1 MTSPNHLNQLQ
12 PGQRAVIAN
21 IGGNGALRRR
31 FAEMGI
37 LKGVSIQAERVA
49 PLGDPVA
56 YLVKGYR
63 LSLRR
68 EEAAQIEITVEG
80 ASHE

>member
-1 MTSPNHLNQLQ
+1 MTISNYLHQLQ
-12 PGQRAVIAN
+12 TGQHAVIVH

-37 LKGVSIQAERVA
+37 LRGVSIKAERAA
-49 PLGDPVA
+49 PMGDPVA

-68 EEAAQIEITVEG
+68 EEAAQIEVTFAGG
-80 ASHE
+80 AA

>member
-1 MTSPNHLNQLQ
+1 MDELVPLSSLA
-12 PGQRAVIAN
+12 PGESSTIAYV
-21 IGGNGALRRR
+21 GGSGNLRRR
-31 FAEMGI
+31 CIEMGLVTGEPI
-37 LKGVSIQAERVA
+37 AVERVA

-68 EEAAQIEITVEG
+68 ADAAQILVKK
-80 ASHE
+80 

>member
-1 MTSPNHLNQLQ
+1 MPSPNRLHQLQ
-12 PGQRAVIAN
+12 LGQRAVIVRM
-21 IGGNGALRRR
+21 GGSVALRRR

-68 EEAAQIEITVEG
+68 EEAAQIEIDLEG
-80 ASHE
+80 GAHE

>member
-1 MTSPNHLNQLQ
+1 MTTPNYLNQLQ
-12 PGQRAVIAN
+12 PGQRAVIVR
-21 IGGNGALRRR
+21 IGGNTALRRR

-37 LKGVSIQAERVA
+37 LKGVSIRAERVA

-63 LSLRR
+63 LSMRR
-68 EEAAQIEITVEG
+68 EESAQIEVALEG
-80 ASHE
+80 DTHE

>member
-1 MTSPNHLNQLQ
+1 MTISTFLHQLET
-12 PGQRAVIAN
+12 GQQAIIVH

-37 LKGVSIQAERVA
+37 LRGVSIRAERVA
-49 PLGDPVA
+49 PMGDPVA

-68 EEAAQIEITVEG
+68 EEAAQIEITFAG
-80 ASHE
+80 SAA

>member
-1 MTSPNHLNQLQ
+1 MTSPNRLNQLH
-12 PGQRAVIAN
+12 PGQRAIIVS

-37 LKGVSIQAERVA
+37 LKGVNIRAERVA

-68 EEAAQIEITVEG
+68 EEAAQIEIALQG
-80 ASHE
+80 DQHD

>member
-1 MTSPNHLNQLQ
+1 MTISTFLHQLET
-12 PGQRAVIAN
+12 GQHAVIVR

-37 LKGVSIQAERVA
+37 LRGVSIQAERVA
-49 PLGDPVA
+49 PMGDPVA

-68 EEAAQIEITVEG
+68 EEAAQIEVTFAGGG
-80 ASHE
+80 A